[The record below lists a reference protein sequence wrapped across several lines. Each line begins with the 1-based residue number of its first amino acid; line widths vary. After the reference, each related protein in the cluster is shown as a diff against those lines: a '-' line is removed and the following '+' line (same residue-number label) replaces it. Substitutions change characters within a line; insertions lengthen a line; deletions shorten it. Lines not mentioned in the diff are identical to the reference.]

1 MSIPTPSLSHLTAQ
15 DFRHVYEPAE
25 DTFILLDALEQ
36 DQEALRGQMAF
47 IRYAD
52 GKALEETPGDFLQS
66 LPKRPRLCVEIG
78 SGSGCVSA
86 FIGKIVGSSQT
97 AVLSLDVNPRA
108 TDATHRTGKANDV
121 HLEVVQTNMLSSLHA
136 RPRTMRHSGPK
147 ADQVDSRSSQD
158 QHGLIDLLV
167 FNPPYVPTTEEE
179 EAEAQR
185 AAGIEGSWAGGL
197 TGTRLVNELID
208 GSVGSDGHRTGAIES
223 HLSPGGAFYLVAIR
237 QNDPPALVKRLQ
249 ARGLDAAIVLQRRAG
264 REHLFVIRALRPHIN
279 AKR

>member
-1 MSIPTPSLSHLTAQ
+1 MSIPTPSLSHLTTQ

-36 DQEALRGQMAF
+36 DQEALRGQTAF

-52 GKALEETPGDFLQS
+52 GKAVEKTPEDAFLLP

-86 FIGKIVGSSQT
+86 FIAKIAGSSQT
-97 AVLSLDVNPRA
+97 AILSLDVNPRA
-108 TDATHRTGKANDV
+108 ADATQRTGKANDV
-121 HLEVVQTNMLSSLHA
+121 HLEVVQTSMLSSFHA
-136 RPRTMRHSGPK
+136 RPRTVRQSGAK
-147 ADQVDSRSSQD
+147 ADQVDSRPQD

-197 TGTRLVNELID
+197 SGTRLVDELID
-208 GSVGSDGHRTGAIES
+208 GSVGADGHRTGGIETY
-223 HLSPGGAFYLVAIR
+223 LSPGGAFYLVAIR
-237 QNDPPALVKRLQ
+237 QNDPPALVNRLQ

-264 REHLFVIRALRPHIN
+264 REHLFN
-279 AKR
+279 ADVQRQNG